1 MQANLL
7 KKAVAEATVFPEDQE
22 KKNGLLAKAVSAGA
36 QVAGLGHQATRIKTA
51 VTDAVTEAIEDTK
64 RETRRALKRS
74 YNAAED
80 LVDETAYRVKHHPLR
95 SVAIAFG
102 AGALVGVIVTGI
114 GKKWL
119 KA

>member
-1 MQANLL
+1 MQENIL
-7 KKAVAEATVFPEDQE
+7 KKEVLEEVAPWPYSKA
-22 KKNGLLAKAVSAGA
+22 KNGLFAKAAKAGV
-36 QVAGLGHQATRIKTA
+36 QVAGLGHEATRIKTVVSNA
-51 VTDAVTEAIEDTK
+51 VTDALEDTR
-64 RETRRALKRS
+64 RETRRALKRG

-102 AGALVGVIVTGI
+102 AGAVLGVIVTGI
-114 GKKWL
+114 GKKCL

>member
-1 MQANLL
+1 MQENIL
-7 KKAVAEATVFPEDQE
+7 KKEVLEEVAPWPYA
-22 KKNGLLAKAVSAGA
+22 KAKNGLFARAAKAGV
-36 QVAGLGHQATRIKTA
+36 QVAGIGHEATHIKSVVSHA
-51 VTDAVTEAIEDTK
+51 VTDAIEDSK
-64 RETRRALKRS
+64 RETRRAFKRG

-102 AGALVGVIVTGI
+102 AGALLGVIVTGI
-114 GKKWL
+114 GKKCL

>member
-1 MQANLL
+1 MQA
-7 KKAVAEATVFPEDQE
+7 ASF
-22 KKNGLLAKAVSAGA
+22 
-36 QVAGLGHQATRIKTA
+36 GHEATRIKAAVSHA
-51 VTDAVTEAIEDTK
+51 VTDTIEDTK

-80 LVDETAYRVKHHPLR
+80 LVDETAHRVKHHPLR

-102 AGALVGVIVTGI
+102 AGALFGVIVTGI
-114 GKKWL
+114 GKKCL